1 MSNEHPKA
9 LAAEQNRAIRNAERA
24 KIAHAKVE
32 HDCEL
37 VDIDIPSERQLCQRR
52 VEQLIRYD
60 RARMAA
66 RLNGA
71 RMAEYFPR
79 EMTPEP
85 KGGILI
91 ELVMAWV
98 RLWSGR

>member
-9 LAAEQNRAIRNAERA
+9 LAAEQNRAIRE
-24 KIAHAKVE
+24 
-32 HDCEL
+32 

-71 RMAEYFPR
+71 KMAEYLHR
-79 EMTPEP
+79 EATPEP
-85 KGGILI
+85 KGRILI
-91 ELVMAWV
+91 ELVEAWV

>member
-1 MSNEHPKA
+1 MSD
-9 LAAEQNRAIRNAERA
+9 EQNRAIRNVERA
-24 KIAHAKVE
+24 KVKYGVRTVRS
-32 HDCEL
+32 CEL
-37 VDIDIPSERQLCQRR
+37 VEPKADRINIDIPRERQLRQRR

-71 RMAEYFPR
+71 RMAEYLPR
-79 EMTPEP
+79 EPR
-85 KGGILI
+85 GGILI
-91 ELVMAWV
+91 KLVRAWV

>member
-9 LAAEQNRAIRNAERA
+9 LAAEQNQTIRNAERA
-24 KIAHAKVE
+24 K
-32 HDCEL
+32 

-52 VEQLIRYD
+52 VEQLMRYD

-91 ELVMAWV
+91 ELVKAWV

>member
-9 LAAEQNRAIRNAERA
+9 LTAEQN
-24 KIAHAKVE
+24 HAK
-32 HDCEL
+32 

-71 RMAEYFPR
+71 RMAEYLPR
-79 EMTPEP
+79 EP
-85 KGGILI
+85 KGRILI
-91 ELVMAWV
+91 ELAMAWV

>member
-9 LAAEQNRAIRNAERA
+9 LTAEQNRAIREVEKA
-24 KIAHAKVE
+24 K
-32 HDCEL
+32 

-71 RMAEYFPR
+71 RMAEYLPR
-79 EMTPEP
+79 KATPEP

-91 ELVMAWV
+91 ELVKAWV

>member
-1 MSNEHPKA
+1 MSDEHPKT
-9 LAAEQNRAIRNAERA
+9 LANVGRA
-24 KIAHAKVE
+24 KADRI
-32 HDCEL
+32 
-37 VDIDIPSERQLCQRR
+37 DIDTPSERQLRQQR

-66 RLNGA
+66 RLNGVK
-71 RMAEYFPR
+71 MTEYLPR
-79 EMTPEP
+79 EVTPEP

-91 ELVMAWV
+91 ELAKAWV

>member
-9 LAAEQNRAIRNAERA
+9 LAAEQNRAIRNA
-24 KIAHAKVE
+24 HAK
-32 HDCEL
+32 
-37 VDIDIPSERQLCQRR
+37 VDIDIPNERQLRQRR

-66 RLNGA
+66 RLNGV
-71 RMAEYFPR
+71 RMAEYLPR
-79 EMTPEP
+79 EVTPRP

-91 ELVMAWV
+91 ELIKAWV

>member
-1 MSNEHPKA
+1 MSDEHPKA
-9 LAAEQNRAIRNAERA
+9 LAAEQNRTIRNVERA
-24 KIAHAKVE
+24 KVHS
-32 HDCEL
+32 CEI
-37 VDIDIPSERQLCQRR
+37 DIDIPSERQLRQQR

-66 RLNGA
+66 RLNGV
-71 RMAEYFPR
+71 RMAEYLPR
-79 EMTPEP
+79 EVTPEP

-91 ELVMAWV
+91 ELVRTWV

>member
-1 MSNEHPKA
+1 MNDEHPKT
-9 LAAEQNRAIRNAERA
+9 LANVERT
-24 KIAHAKVE
+24 VRSY
-32 HDCEL
+32 EL
-37 VDIDIPSERQLCQRR
+37 VEPSERQLRQQR

-71 RMAEYFPR
+71 RMAEYLPR
-79 EMTPEP
+79 EVTPEP

-91 ELVMAWV
+91 ELAKAWV

>member
-1 MSNEHPKA
+1 MSNEHP
-9 LAAEQNRAIRNAERA
+9 
-24 KIAHAKVE
+24 
-32 HDCEL
+32 
-37 VDIDIPSERQLCQRR
+37 IDIPSERQLHQRR

-71 RMAEYFPR
+71 RMAEYLPR
-79 EMTPEP
+79 EVTPEP

-91 ELVMAWV
+91 ELVKAWV

>member
-1 MSNEHPKA
+1 MNDEHPKT
-9 LAAEQNRAIRNAERA
+9 LANVERT
-24 KIAHAKVE
+24 VRSY
-32 HDCEL
+32 EL
-37 VDIDIPSERQLCQRR
+37 VEPSERQLRQQR

-71 RMAEYFPR
+71 RMAEYLPR
-79 EMTPEP
+79 EPR
-85 KGGILI
+85 GGILI
-91 ELVMAWV
+91 KLVRAWV